1 MSNEKYHYEP
11 GAIHNDH
18 HKEINIESVT
28 ASSLKELARNFLG
41 DDVEEADC
49 AFVNLRF
56 FNGKSLTT
64 AQSQE
69 NLRNAIQTMLPL
81 IDKDAGRDWIAL
93 YIAYHYAT
101 GTLSLQKKFVDFFC
115 DIETLCPNVLNKINI
130 EQSGDKRYKSYT
142 ESLSSECDRWF
153 IENGCLPSINEWT
166 SPRYN
171 YNVTEDRKNRFQK
184 LAKEI
189 IASLRK

>member
-18 HKEINIESVT
+18 HKEINIGSVT

-115 DIETLCPNVLNKINI
+115 DIETLCPNVLNKINV

-153 IENGCLPSINEWT
+153 IENGCLPPINEWT

>member
-18 HKEINIESVT
+18 HKEINIGSVT
-28 ASSLKELARNFLG
+28 ASSLKEFARNFLG

-115 DIETLCPNVLNKINI
+115 DIETLCPNVLNKINV

-153 IENGCLPSINEWT
+153 IENGCLPPINEWT

-189 IASLRK
+189 IANLRK